1 MTSHQCPASFPLVHR
16 ILKGL
21 QQCRP
26 FAFQHNVG
34 FGAGMFP
41 VFNRNKRS
49 IAVDVKSAA
58 GKTVLLRLMSQ
69 ADVLIEAL
77 RAT

>member
-1 MTSHQCPASFPLVHR
+1 
-16 ILKGL
+16 
-21 QQCRP
+21 
-26 FAFQHNVG
+26 
-34 FGAGMFP
+34 MFP